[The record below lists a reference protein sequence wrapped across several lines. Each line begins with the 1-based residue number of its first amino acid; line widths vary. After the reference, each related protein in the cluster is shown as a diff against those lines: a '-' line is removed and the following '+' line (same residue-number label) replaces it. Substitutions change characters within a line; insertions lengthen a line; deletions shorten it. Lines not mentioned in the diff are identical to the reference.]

1 MKNKSFLLLLAFALA
16 FSACKKDES
25 LSPEDQLTKDIG
37 LIEQYLTDHD
47 LVAES
52 TSSGLHYII
61 ETPGIG
67 EYPTVNSTVTV
78 QYKGYLLN
86 GNEFDS
92 GTSTFPLAN
101 VIQGWVEGIPKFKKL
116 GRGKLLIPSGLAYGP
131 MGSTNIAANT
141 VLIFDIHLISFNN

>member
-1 MKNKSFLLLLAFALA
+1 MKKISFLLLMALA
-16 FSACKKDES
+16 MVFYSCKKDEN
-25 LSPEDQLTKDIG
+25 LSPEDQLTKDIE

-67 EYPTVNSTVTV
+67 EHPTANSTVTV

-92 GTSTFPLAN
+92 GTVTFPLAN

-116 GRGKLLIPSGLAYGP
+116 GRGKLFIPSGLGYGP
-131 MGSTNIAANT
+131 PGSSNIAPNT
-141 VLIFDIHLISFNN
+141 VLIFDIHLISFTN